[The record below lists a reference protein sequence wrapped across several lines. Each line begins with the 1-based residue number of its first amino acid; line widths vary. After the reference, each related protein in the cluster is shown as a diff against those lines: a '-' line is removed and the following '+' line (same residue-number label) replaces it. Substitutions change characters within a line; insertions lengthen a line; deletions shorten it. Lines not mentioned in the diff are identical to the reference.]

1 MTPYIYTGLMPQ
13 DRRSF
18 YRKMIEPKENQI
30 IQIVEKHTGIS
41 KDLMSGRSHLQEI
54 VMARHLAMLLI
65 RERIKLSLKEIAR
78 IFNRDHSTVLS
89 SIKSAENRI
98 EFDADFRN
106 IYNKV
111 IKDLEE
117 LK

>member
-18 YRKMIEPKENQI
+18 YRKMIEPKENHI
-30 IQIVEKHTGIS
+30 IQIVENNTSIS
-41 KDLMSGRSHLQEI
+41 KNLMSGRSHLQEI
-54 VMARHLAMLLI
+54 VAARHLAMLLI
-65 RERIKLSLKEIAR
+65 RKRIKLSLKEIAR
-78 IFNRDHSTVLS
+78 IFNRDHSTVAS
-89 SIKSAENRI
+89 SIKSAENRV
-98 EFDADFRN
+98 EFDSDFRN

-117 LK
+117 